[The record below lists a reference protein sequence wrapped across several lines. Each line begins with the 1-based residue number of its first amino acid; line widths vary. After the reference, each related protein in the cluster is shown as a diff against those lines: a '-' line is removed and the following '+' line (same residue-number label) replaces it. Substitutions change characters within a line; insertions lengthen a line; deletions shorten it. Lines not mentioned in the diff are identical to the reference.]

1 MNVYQD
7 VFTMV
12 FANNMDSWECFTDLH
27 LYWDTPWG
35 GFVTIKIES
44 SQAIFRSILNFV
56 QVCTDLLMKNDHLLQ
71 SVKMDA
77 MLVASVGSKLDIT
90 PLTLPFLIM
99 TLQVPKNFIKKLIG
113 YQVRVLSELRKR
125 YEVEFEYE

>member
-1 MNVYQD
+1 
-7 VFTMV
+7 
-12 FANNMDSWECFTDLH
+12 
-27 LYWDTPWG
+27 
-35 GFVTIKIES
+35 
-44 SQAIFRSILNFV
+44 
-56 QVCTDLLMKNDHLLQ
+56 MKNDHLLK

-77 MLVASVGSKLDIT
+77 MLVASVGSNLDIT

>member
-7 VFTMV
+7 VFNMV

-56 QVCTDLLMKNDHLLQ
+56 QICTDLLT
-71 SVKMDA
+71 
-77 MLVASVGSKLDIT
+77 GSN
-90 PLTLPFLIM
+90 PLPSRPPVQEMFLGAAIGRQIVSYPTTLGRRAEAR
-99 TLQVPKNFIKKLIG
+99 N
-113 YQVRVLSELRKR
+113 
-125 YEVEFEYE
+125 

>member
-1 MNVYQD
+1 
-7 VFTMV
+7 
-12 FANNMDSWECFTDLH
+12 
-27 LYWDTPWG
+27 
-35 GFVTIKIES
+35 
-44 SQAIFRSILNFV
+44 
-56 QVCTDLLMKNDHLLQ
+56 MKNDHLLK

-90 PLTLPFLIM
+90 QLTLPFLIM

>member
-1 MNVYQD
+1 
-7 VFTMV
+7 
-12 FANNMDSWECFTDLH
+12 
-27 LYWDTPWG
+27 
-35 GFVTIKIES
+35 
-44 SQAIFRSILNFV
+44 LNFV
-56 QVCTDLLMKNDHLLQ
+56 QICTDLLMKNDHLLK